1 MITIVSLRSER
12 APGEGPR
19 LGPVNTPRE
28 GYYDVWLPVLAPSAP
43 LLASARDTEEEW
55 AVWCENFRQELFAPV
70 PSQILDL
77 LALFSQQTD
86 FSIGCYCHAEERCHR
101 SVLRELLL
109 AHGAE
114 VAEQDKADG

>member
-1 MITIVSLRSER
+1 MVTVVSLRSER
-12 APGEGPR
+12 APDEGPR

-43 LLASARDTEEEW
+43 LLEQGRETEAEW
-55 AVWCENFRQELFAPV
+55 AVWCEKYRQELSAPV

-77 LALFSQQTD
+77 LALLSQQAS
-86 FSIGCYCHAEERCHR
+86 FSVGCYCESEERCHR

-109 AHGAE
+109 AHGAK
-114 VAEQDKADG
+114 VAEQA